1 MAAELII
8 LPVLALLLFGWGV
21 FFSSAMLYRQQQR
34 EEKWLRLRARWEGV
48 FRTPEGHV
56 LAVRWSDDEGCWIAA
71 LSEAPNRRPL
81 ATIEYFHAHLR
92 GDTMTVTVS
101 ASGTALDLRFLDD
114 SLLVSPLVPG
124 LHGDTSVEQDWLADV
139 LSGPAPRWTR
149 VAA

>member
-34 EEKWLRLRARWEGV
+34 EEKWRRLRARWEGV

-56 LAVRWSDDEGCWIAA
+56 LAVRWSEDERCWIAA
-71 LSEAPNRRPL
+71 LQEAPNRCPV

-92 GDTMTVTVS
+92 GDTMTVTV
-101 ASGTALDLRFLDD
+101 AGSGAALDLRFLDD
-114 SLLVSPLVPG
+114 GHLVSPLVPG
-124 LHGDTSVEQDWLADV
+124 LHGDTSVEQGWLADLLV
-139 LSGPAPRWTR
+139 GSPPRWKR